1 MLGQRIVTAAV
12 LLALFM
18 STLFLGSRFMWD
30 CLTLAFVACAAWEW
44 GRLLDKAA
52 HANHSAVATPPIKN
66 SSISSAALCASLT
79 LILGGLYIAAT
90 TWVWPGLDAMRWVLL
105 SICLAYWL
113 LRAPLGLRIGEHVA
127 GSNRLLDALLATALV
142 LAAWIA
148 IIELTGLGVW
158 LVLSC
163 LMIVWIADTGAYFSG
178 RAFGT
183 TKLAPAISP
192 GKTWAGVWGGMAAVT
207 IYLGI
212 LLLVDNSNTIS
223 KRLEPLIGVWAMLL
237 FAFVITAYSVIGDL
251 YESKLKREAGAKD
264 SSQLLPGHGGVLDRI
279 DALLPTM
286 PLCYLLIAGLP
297 KIV

>member
-1 MLGQRIVTAAV
+1 MLGQRIVTAVV

-18 STLFLGSRFMWD
+18 STLFIGSRLMWD

-52 HANHSAVATPPIKN
+52 HANELPVSTPNAAT
-66 SSISSAALCASLT
+66 SGLSSAWLCASLT
-79 LILGGLYIAAT
+79 TILGGLYIAAT
-90 TWVWPGLDAMRWVLL
+90 TWVWPGLDTVRWVLL
-105 SICLAYWL
+105 SVCLAYWL
-113 LRAPLGLRIGEHVA
+113 LRAPLGLRNGEHVA
-127 GSNRLLDALLATALV
+127 GGNRLLDASLATALV

-163 LMIVWIADTGAYFSG
+163 LLIVWIADTGAYFSG
-178 RAFGT
+178 RAFGK
-183 TKLAPAISP
+183 TKLAPSISP
-192 GKTWAGVWGGMAAVT
+192 GKTWAGVWGGMVAVM
-207 IYLGI
+207 IYLGT
-212 LLLVDNSNTIS
+212 LLMLDNSNTIS
-223 KRLEPLIGVWAMLL
+223 KRLEPLIGVWALLL